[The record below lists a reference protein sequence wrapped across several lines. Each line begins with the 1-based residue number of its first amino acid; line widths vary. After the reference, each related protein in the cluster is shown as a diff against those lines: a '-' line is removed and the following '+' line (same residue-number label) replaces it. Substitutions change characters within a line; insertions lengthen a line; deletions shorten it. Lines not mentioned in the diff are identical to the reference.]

1 VCSSDL
7 LVAVI
12 RQAYQE
18 GGKVVIPAFA
28 VERTQELLY
37 TLAAASRAGE
47 LPTDMP
53 VFLDSPL
60 AIAATEI
67 FRAHPEYYDDDAK
80 EILANGDTPLDFPNL
95 RFTPSTAESQAI
107 NERPGPAVIIAGNG
121 MGSAGRIKHHLK
133 HNVWRPECHVV
144 IVGFQA
150 QGTTGRLL
158 VDGATKVKIF
168 REDVAVRAKIH
179 TIGGFSAHADQAEL
193 LSWLEG
199 LAHPGLRVNLVHAE
213 EATALDFQAL
223 AAKRFPQMA
232 FYVPRWNEVLPLSP
246 QPVEVPLAEQPLAA
260 RAARLA
266 ELSRRASARL
276 RALARRL
283 DQGPA
288 APAGPAVDEKCLDD
302 WEQALAALEAL
313 PEPARKG

>member
-1 VCSSDL
+1 ME
-7 LVAVI
+7 VI
-12 RQAYQE
+12 HLAYKE

-37 TLAAASRAGE
+37 TLSAASRAGQ
-47 LPTDMP
+47 LPADMP

-67 FRAHPEYYDDDAK
+67 FRRHPEYYDQEAK
-80 EILANGDTPLDFPNL
+80 DLLANGQTPLDFPNL

-107 NERPGPAVIIAGNG
+107 NEHQGPAVIIAGNG

-133 HNVWRPECHVV
+133 HNVWRPDCHVV

-168 REDVAVRAKIH
+168 REEVAVRAKVH
-179 TIGGFSAHADQAEL
+179 TIGGFSAHADQDEL
-193 LSWLEG
+193 LAWLGG
-199 LAHPGLRVNLVHAE
+199 LAHQGLKVNLVHAE

-223 AAKRFPQMA
+223 AGKRFPQVK
-232 FYVPRWNEVLPLSP
+232 FYVPRWNEVLPLTLQPLEVPSP
-246 QPVEVPLAEQPLAA
+246 AQPLAE
-260 RAARLA
+260 RSGRLA
-266 ELSRRASARL
+266 ERSRQASARL

-283 DQGPA
+283 DQGA
-288 APAGPAVDEKCLDD
+288 MAQGGLAVDEKRLGD
-302 WEQALAALEAL
+302 WEQALAALEDL
-313 PEPARKG
+313 PEPARKA